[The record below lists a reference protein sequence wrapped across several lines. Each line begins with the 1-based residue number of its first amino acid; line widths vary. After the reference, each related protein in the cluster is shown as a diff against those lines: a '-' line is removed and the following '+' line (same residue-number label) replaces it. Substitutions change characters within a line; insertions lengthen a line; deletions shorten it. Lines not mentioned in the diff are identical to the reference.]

1 MEVKVVDRL
10 ATPAT
15 DIRDQPE
22 ATIGDAFA
30 AGEIGGDAEQATEER
45 AVRLGQLQR
54 RPDVATGDE
63 QDVGRSTGRD
73 VPERDDQVIRV
84 EEVGRHR
91 TVRDAA
97 EQTADR
103 RARHVVVGCHH
114 STGFEL
120 IRNPI
125 VPTSP
130 AMRYDT

>member
-1 MEVKVVDRL
+1 MEVKVVDGL

-15 DIRDQPE
+15 DVRDQPE

-30 AGEIGGDAEQATEER
+30 AGEIRCDGEQATEER
-45 AVRLGQLQR
+45 AVRLGQFQS
-54 RPDVATGDE
+54 RPDVAPGNE
-63 QDVGRSTGRD
+63 QDVGRSAGRD
-73 VPERDDQVIRV
+73 VPERDDQLIRV
-84 EEVGRHR
+84 EEVGLHR
-91 TVRDAA
+91 TVSDAA
-97 EQTADR
+97 EQAPDR
-103 RARHVVVGCHH
+103 RPRHVVVRRHH